1 MNMHVRAL
9 LQSAVVGGV
18 VFGAVFW
25 LVPGRTFPIEWAM
38 RILLP
43 SIAIL
48 AWGVLRW
55 HSRRPEI
62 FHDFLADV
70 TRRYFEWDGLCF
82 ALLVDVCDGCC
93 RLNFY
98 FQNRYRGRCH
108 CRITLHPMALG
119 LVFLRPK
126 MAPIEIDFISGGGE
140 FGVAR
145 ALCAVP
151 DTVQNRR
158 GICKISICV
167 DYPDGRGETLRY
179 RVGSHVSANLPRGGY
194 INQPIRFPGSVA
206 EQVVNRPPAIE
217 ILSTPDL
224 PIGGF
229 PVIPVNMPDDPPP
242 PRRDTTL

>member
-1 MNMHVRAL
+1 MNMHVRGL
-9 LQSAVVGGV
+9 LQLAVVVGV
-18 VFGAVFW
+18 VFGTVFW
-25 LVPGRTFPIEWAM
+25 LVPGPTYPIEWAM

-48 AWGVLRW
+48 GWSVLRW

-62 FHDFLADV
+62 LHNFLADV
-70 TRRYFEWDGLCF
+70 AGRYNEWDGLCF
-82 ALLVDVCDGCC
+82 ALLVDVGDGCC

-108 CRITLHPMALG
+108 CRVTLHPTALG

-126 MAPIEIDFISGGGE
+126 MAPIEMDFTSGGGE

-151 DTVQNRR
+151 CAVQNRP

-167 DYPDGRGETLRY
+167 DHPDGRGETLRH
-179 RVGSHVSANLPRGGY
+179 RVGSHVSTNFPRGGY
-194 INQPIRFPGSVA
+194 INKMIRFPGPVA
-206 EQVVNRPPAIE
+206 EHVVNRPPAIE

-224 PIGGF
+224 PTGGF
-229 PVIPVNMPDDPPP
+229 PVIPVNTPDEPPL